1 MNIQIKKRLLSYLES
16 HNDGSEEAESLIKTM
31 KHQTCFAET
40 DSYSIDCDDLESYWD
55 QESLRKKLNKADG
68 EEYTVEDCQRIA
80 DAITETIADEFSED
94 LENAIAY

>member
-1 MNIQIKKRLLSYLES
+1 MNIKLKQRLLSYLES
-16 HNDGSEEAESLIKTM
+16 HNDGSKEAQSLIKEM
-31 KHQTCFAET
+31 KNQTCYADT
-40 DSYSIDCDDLESYWD
+40 DCHSVDREDLENYWD